1 MTLELTL
8 LGRPQIKLNGHPAPL
23 VSANKALALLY
34 YLAATGHV
42 HSRQALAGLLW
53 SDLPED
59 AARRN
64 LRVELNRL
72 REFFDPYLL
81 SSRETLAFNKALD
94 YQIDLAVFEAC
105 LRHPNPTTQQMQA
118 AIDLYQGEFLE
129 DFHIRDAALF
139 EEWQF
144 TERERL
150 RQAVQRLTLRLVQ
163 QYTHARQYDAAIT
176 CGRRLLAREPW
187 LEEGHQQLMLLCART
202 GQRGSALAQYEL
214 CTQAIEDEFGVL
226 PSEETNQLYD
236 RILSGEIGPDI
247 ANGLSLA
254 PAGVLAP
261 APVAAPPFQAPP
273 MLLHFVGR
281 DEELSVFSAWVAQGA
296 GAAVYGLVGMGGVG
310 KSTLATH
317 IAHTLRDRFPDGVLW
332 AHVATSDPLDILS
345 NWARAFGY
353 DFSSLPDVENRAAA
367 LRGVLAE
374 KTVLLVLDDVQSVAR
389 TKPLLLGGAHCT
401 TLLTTRNLDVAA
413 ALNAQIFRLG
423 ELAPEAGLR
432 LLTRILGEPRVSA
445 ELDAAQA
452 ICAALQ
458 HLPLAVEITAQ
469 RLASRPRRRLVDM
482 AERLHRVEERLDL
495 SISDRAVRTSF
506 MVSWE
511 SLDANLRKVFALL
524 GVFKGRSFSAPAL
537 AHIAGLDLYTSEDRL
552 FALTALSLVGE
563 EDENRY
569 RQHPLLSDFA
579 GEQLGENTL
588 PLVDMSLYYQQFAEQ
603 NRSNYLALR
612 PEWENL
618 MAGMATAH
626 RLGQW
631 PLVQA
636 YAETLAQ
643 AWFVR
648 ARYAQA
654 REGLAW
660 ARDAAQAMND
670 LPALAV
676 ALLRWGQACIE
687 QNDYAEAKVI
697 LAECLQVY
705 EQLDHAAGIA
715 DVQYYLGRVAI
726 EEGELDKAEQLL
738 VASQQRRE
746 QLGDAAGVA
755 ATLYQQAFL
764 WYRRSEFAQSKTLCE
779 RALQTQEGISDEA
792 GLVPSLRLL
801 ADIAL
806 EHQDYHAADS
816 YLKRALVLCNILQDR
831 GELAATYYGLAVVA
845 RHQDELELAHEYV
858 RNALELSQWMGN
870 RQFQAVALYEQIWL
884 YAKQDDH
891 TEALKAGRK
900 SLELFRALQDGF
912 NLVYILCHLG
922 KYHAEIAQNHEARQ
936 LWQEAL
942 PIAEQHNHPLLDQ
955 LRQYLNG

>member
-1 MTLELTL
+1 
-8 LGRPQIKLNGHPAPL
+8 
-23 VSANKALALLY
+23 
-34 YLAATGHV
+34 
-42 HSRQALAGLLW
+42 
-53 SDLPED
+53 
-59 AARRN
+59 
-64 LRVELNRL
+64 
-72 REFFDPYLL
+72 
-81 SSRETLAFNKALD
+81 
-94 YQIDLAVFEAC
+94 
-105 LRHPNPTTQQMQA
+105 
-118 AIDLYQGEFLE
+118 
-129 DFHIRDAALF
+129 
-139 EEWQF
+139 
-144 TERERL
+144 
-150 RQAVQRLTLRLVQ
+150 
-163 QYTHARQYDAAIT
+163 
-176 CGRRLLAREPW
+176 
-187 LEEGHQQLMLLCART
+187 
-202 GQRGSALAQYEL
+202 
-214 CTQAIEDEFGVL
+214 
-226 PSEETNQLYD
+226 
-236 RILSGEIGPDI
+236 
-247 ANGLSLA
+247 
-254 PAGVLAP
+254 
-261 APVAAPPFQAPP
+261 
-273 MLLHFVGR
+273 
-281 DEELSVFSAWVAQGA
+281 
-296 GAAVYGLVGMGGVG
+296 
-310 KSTLATH
+310 
-317 IAHTLRDRFPDGVLW
+317 
-332 AHVATSDPLDILS
+332 
-345 NWARAFGY
+345 
-353 DFSSLPDVENRAAA
+353 
-367 LRGVLAE
+367 VLAE
-374 KTVLLVLDDVQSVAR
+374 KRVLLVLDDVQSVAR
-389 TKPLLLGGAHCT
+389 TRPLLLGGAHCT

-432 LLTRILGEPRVSA
+432 LLTRILGEPRVTA
-445 ELDAAQA
+445 ELEAAQA

-482 AERLHRVEERLDL
+482 AERLHRVEERLEL

-511 SLDANLRKVFALL
+511 SLDANLRKIFALL
-524 GVFKGRSFSAPAL
+524 GVFKARSFGAPAL
-537 AHIAGLDLYTSEDRL
+537 AHIAGLDLYTAEDRL

-563 EDENRY
+563 EEENRY
-569 RQHPLLSDFA
+569 RQHPLLADFA
-579 GEQLGENTL
+579 GEQLGENAL

-626 RLGQW
+626 QLGQW
-631 PLVQA
+631 PLVLA

-670 LPALAV
+670 PQALAA
-676 ALLRWGQACIE
+676 ALLRWGQACVE

-697 LAECLQVY
+697 LEESLQLF
-705 EQLDHAAGIA
+705 EQFGDASGGAN
-715 DVQYYLGRVAI
+715 VQYYLGRVAI

-738 VASQQRRE
+738 VTSQQRRE

-764 WYRRSEFAQSKTLCE
+764 WYRRSEFAQSKALCG
-779 RALQTQEGISDEA
+779 RALHTQEGIDDDA
-792 GLVPSLRLL
+792 GLVPPLRLL

-806 EHQDYHAADS
+806 EHHDYHAADS
-816 YLKRALVLCNILQDR
+816 YLKRALVLCNNLQDR

-845 RHQDELELAHEYV
+845 RHQEELELAHDYV

-884 YAKQDDH
+884 YAKQDNH
-891 TEALKAGRK
+891 AEALKAGQK
-900 SLELFRALQDGF
+900 SLELFRALQDSF

-922 KYHAEIAQNHEARQ
+922 KYYAEIGQTREARA

-955 LRQYLNG
+955 LRQNLNE